1 MGGDDMS
8 LLTTF
13 LDFLG
18 DLEPTFS
25 QHRTFMIAVRQAIG
39 NLAILGRHT
48 ISRVLA
54 GAGRDH
60 ESWSSDYRLFSRSP
74 WNQRDLFQPI
84 LARANTHSHPDH
96 IAIAIDDT
104 RCPKTGQHI
113 KTAFYA
119 RDAKSPAFHTNLTL
133 GLRFLQAS
141 AMLPLYREGASAARG
156 VPVRFLEV
164 PAMKKPGKKASDE
177 DRSRYR
183 ELVKEHNLSQ
193 YAVAMAKDLRAS
205 CDAAEANDKLLIMIG
220 DGNFCNRTVLTA
232 TVPHTRWLVRC
243 RKDAVLCKP
252 ASKPS
257 PRFYSKVKFTPDSV
271 RTDSSVLWQTTMLF
285 HGGMKRPIRYKEVAT
300 VLWQGGTLRLPLRLI
315 VLAPTPYKCSKN
327 GKWYYRQPA
336 FLLTTDLETP
346 TELLIQMY
354 VDRWEI
360 EVNHRD
366 EKTILG
372 VGQAQVRSTQSVPR
386 QPAFVVAIYSV
397 ILLAA
402 ISCFGVN
409 RTNDYLPLPKWRKNA
424 PRPSLQDLLAIV
436 RKEIVENP
444 QQLEGFG
451 VKTSAKTLIITA
463 SA

>member
-1 MGGDDMS
+1 MS
-8 LLTTF
+8 LLITF

-18 DLEPTFS
+18 DLESAFP
-25 QHRTFMIAVRQAIG
+25 QHRTFMIAARQAIG
-39 NLAILGRHT
+39 NLAILGRHA

-54 GAGRDH
+54 GIGRDQ

-74 WNQRDLFQPI
+74 WNQQDLFQPI
-84 LARANTHSHPDH
+84 LKRTIAHSHPDH

-113 KTAFYA
+113 KTASYS
-119 RDAKSPAFHTNLTL
+119 RDAKSPAFHINLTW

-141 AMLPLYREGASAARG
+141 AMLPLYRKEASAARS
-156 VPVRFLEV
+156 VPVRFLDV
-164 PAMKKPGKKASDE
+164 PPIKKPGKKASDE
-177 DRSRYR
+177 DRRRYR
-183 ELVKEHNLSQ
+183 KLVKQQNLSH

-205 CDAAEANDKLLIMIG
+205 CDAAGAKDKLLIMVG
-220 DGNFCNRTVLTA
+220 DGSFCNRTVLTA
-232 TVPHTRWLVRC
+232 EVPNTCWLVRC

-257 PRFYSKVKFTPDSV
+257 KRFYAKEKFTPDSV
-271 RTDSSVLWQTTMLF
+271 RTDPSIPWKSTMLF
-285 HGGMKRPIRYKEVAT
+285 HGGMKRPIRYKEET
-300 VLWQGGTLRLPLRLI
+300 NVLWEGGTLRLPLRLI
-315 VLAPTPYKCSKN
+315 VLGPTPYKCSKN

-336 FLLTTDLETP
+336 FLLTTDLKTP

-354 VDRWEI
+354 LDRWEI

-372 VGQAQVRSTQSVPR
+372 VGEAQVRSTQSVPR
-386 QPAFVVAIYSV
+386 QPAFVVAIYSLL
-397 ILLAA
+397 LLAA

-424 PRPSLQDLLAIV
+424 RRPSLQDLLAIV

-444 QQLEGFG
+444 QLLEGFG